1 MFLEPTIPCFTQPHS
16 PQSQNTNNCCIKK
29 SEPSKCLFIFSH
41 IETYIKYLPHVEEIS
56 EAEFMVTA
64 LNASKR
70 GAARSLG
77 GRTTL
82 SCSPSRGRLGSARLG
97 RPRGGRP
104 ERCLLDYSFN
114 LPEYKKKKMQKKK
127 MQKKNNKKRKQP
139 SSMLSQLL
147 PALSPLSE
155 QRQHRQGQCDGQGC
169 RGGAQPLTAV
179 HGTPPVGFHHRGFA
193 GDAVGLGLRGA
204 GVCAAATAA
213 GAAAFIACNATTER
227 ITASRHFYVCIFVCV
242 CVHWN
247 VSNCS
252 LES

>member
-16 PQSQNTNNCCIKK
+16 PQLSQNTNNCCIKK

-82 SCSPSRGRLGSARLG
+82 CSPSRSRLGSALLG
-97 RPRGGRP
+97 RPGGGRP

-114 LPEYKKKKMQKKK
+114 LPEYKKK
-127 MQKKNNKKRKQP
+127 MQKKNAEKEQQKKK
-139 SSMLSQLL
+139 
-147 PALSPLSE
+147 
-155 QRQHRQGQCDGQGC
+155 
-169 RGGAQPLTAV
+169 TTVV
-179 HGTPPVGFHHRGFA
+179 HVE
-193 GDAVGLGLRGA
+193 L
-204 GVCAAATAA
+204 AASGIISTV
-213 GAAAFIACNATTER
+213 GAAPAPTGP
-227 ITASRHFYVCIFVCV
+227 V
-242 CVHWN
+242 
-247 VSNCS
+247 
-252 LES
+252 